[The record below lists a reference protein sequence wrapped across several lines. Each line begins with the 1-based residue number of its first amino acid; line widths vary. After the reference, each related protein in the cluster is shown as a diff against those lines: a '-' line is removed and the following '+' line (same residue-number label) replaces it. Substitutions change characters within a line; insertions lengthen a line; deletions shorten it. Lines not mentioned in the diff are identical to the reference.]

1 MSSIVTHAKRI
12 DQGLADI
19 VAEYIATKGVTVC
32 RSGAK
37 SNKSQGSKHA
47 GKSTYMKGS
56 RRAA

>member
-32 RSGAK
+32 RAGAK
-37 SNKSQGSKHA
+37 TSKTQGSKHL
-47 GKSTYMKGS
+47 GKATYMKGN

>member
-32 RSGAK
+32 RAGAK
-37 SNKSQGSKHA
+37 STKSQGSKHL
-47 GKSTYMKGS
+47 GKATYMKGN